1 MEIHFA
7 PIQGHTDT
15 IYRAAFR
22 KFFGGLGYF
31 YTPFVRVERGVI
43 RNKDLRELESG
54 IGEGLDLIPQ
64 IIAGSAE
71 EFRFLVNAVS
81 RYGYRHIDVNMGCP
95 FPLITGAGK
104 GAGILAKP
112 DKVKEVLDR
121 IAEFP
126 EIEFSLKVRVGYD
139 SVEQL
144 RALMPYLNTLPL
156 RHLTVHP
163 RTAKQ
168 QYKGEVYIDEF
179 AKIYDCS
186 TLALIYNGDLKSVA
200 DIKRIVELFPNL
212 KGVMIG
218 RGLLE
223 NPMLAENYLF
233 GDEVQSADFKQRVVK
248 FHGELLERYS
258 GVLQGE
264 HQILKRMQSLWEY
277 LRNPNG
283 DERILKKLKKC
294 TSMPKYLGM
303 VAEYLK

>member
-22 KFFGGLGYF
+22 KFFGGLDSF
-31 YTPFVRVERGVI
+31 YTPFVRVERGAI

-54 IGEGLDLIPQ
+54 VGHEPDLIPQ
-64 IIAGSAE
+64 IMAGSAE

-112 DKVKEVLDR
+112 DKVKEVLDCV
-121 IAEFP
+121 AEFP

-144 RALMPYLNTLPL
+144 FALMPYLNTLPL

-179 AKIYDCS
+179 AKIYDYS

-223 NPMLAENYLF
+223 NPMLAEVYMSGMALDIQEF
-233 GDEVQSADFKQRVVK
+233 RSRVQK
-248 FHGELLERYS
+248 FHALLLDEYS
-258 GVLQGE
+258 AVLQGE
-264 HQILKRMQSLWEY
+264 RQLLTKMQTIWEY
-277 LRNPNG
+277 LRIPDA
-283 DERILKKLKKC
+283 DERCLKKMRKC
-294 TSMPKYLGM
+294 TSLPKYLGL
-303 VAEYLK
+303 VGEYLK

>member
-1 MEIHFA
+1 MEVHFA

-22 KFFGGLGYF
+22 KFFGGLDSF
-31 YTPFVRVERGVI
+31 YTPFVRVERGAI

-54 IGEGLDLIPQ
+54 VNEQNLVPQ
-64 IIAGSAE
+64 IMAGNAQ
-71 EFRFLVNAVS
+71 EFRLLVERVAE
-81 RYGYRHIDVNMGCP
+81 YGYRRIDINMGCP
-95 FPLITGAGK
+95 FPMITGSGK
-104 GAGILAKP
+104 GAGILVKP
-112 DKVKEVLDR
+112 DKVKEVLDCV
-121 IAEFP
+121 AEFP

-179 AKIYDCS
+179 AKIYECS
-186 TLALIYNGDLKSVA
+186 TLPLIYNGDLKSVA

-223 NPMLAENYLF
+223 NPMIAEEYMSGMVLDIQEF
-233 GDEVQSADFKQRVVK
+233 RSRVQK
-248 FHGELLERYS
+248 FHAFLLDGY
-258 GVLQGE
+258 GAVLQGGC
-264 HQILKRMQSLWEY
+264 QLLTKMQTIWEY
-277 LRNPNG
+277 LRIPDA
-283 DERILKKLKKC
+283 DERCLKKMRKC
-294 TSMPKYLGM
+294 TSLPKYLGL
-303 VAEYLK
+303 VGEYLK

>member
-15 IYRAAFR
+15 IYREAFR
-22 KFFGGLGYF
+22 KFFGGLDSF
-31 YTPFVRVERGVI
+31 YTPFIRVERGAI
-43 RNKDLRELESG
+43 RNKDLRELENG
-54 IGEGLDLIPQ
+54 VNEQNLVPQ
-64 IIAGSAE
+64 IMAGNAQELRLLVERVAE
-71 EFRFLVNAVS
+71 
-81 RYGYRHIDVNMGCP
+81 YGYRHIDINMGCP
-95 FPLITGAGK
+95 FPMITGAGK

-112 DKVKEVLDR
+112 EKVKEVLDC
-121 IAEFP
+121 IKEFSGL
-126 EIEFSLKVRVGYD
+126 EFSLKVRLGYE
-139 SVEQL
+139 SCSNLFEL
-144 RALMPYLNTLPL
+144 IPYLNTLPL

-168 QYKGEVYIDEF
+168 QYKGEVHIDEF
-179 AKIYDCS
+179 AKIYECS
-186 TLALIYNGDLKSVA
+186 TLPLIYNGDLKSVA
-200 DIKRIVELFPNL
+200 DIARIVSDFPNL
-212 KGVMIG
+212 KGIMIG